1 VTHFYLFDYAP
12 LNRPVPMRIFISHLA
27 TVAVPTMVISS
38 HVALNKVDSGATS
51 QLNQYISQVLA
62 MSTGATDPPN
72 KPLGLHFVVKEKIF
86 RGTNMKF
93 FCCPVQLLLEDASGE
108 TKLCQPMWTDKS
120 LRAKVNRKV
129 KFGTQKRSVIRL
141 VDFKVVVHP
150 PAPAGYVILIRS
162 YDVVKKDVDEDA
174 YERWLLEP

>member
-1 VTHFYLFDYAP
+1 
-12 LNRPVPMRIFISHLA
+12 MRIFISHLA
-27 TVAVPTMVISS
+27 IVAVPTMVISS

-51 QLNQYISQVLA
+51 QLNQYISEVLA

-93 FCCPVQLLLEDASGE
+93 FCCPIQLLLEDASGE

-141 VDFKVVVHP
+141 GDFKVVVHP